1 MPLVVSLNEAYK
13 TIKQFMKDDKW
24 LEAHRAC
31 LEVLRFDPENFK
43 IIHLKNRIEK
53 QVKKI
58 NRKAIKSDIEKLKPL
73 WNEHKFN
80 ELLANLKQ
88 LEPYIHDY
96 PALKPLILKA
106 TRKYG
111 EQLKSEMEATY
122 RTESKTVDDLM
133 GQNKFQEALQLA
145 EKLRIMGIHSSEL
158 KKRISGIRARWI
170 EYELETNRILF
181 SGTKYEDALLMYQ
194 KILKIDPGSAKV
206 KNAIEQTKK
215 AYAAFKIE
223 EKKEFIYKGLENI
236 RTLYQLKKY
245 EKAYEACS
253 EILDI
258 DPQNKNALSFQKK
271 AGNKTQKLISSEVI
285 AQMVSNQKNLKTEY
299 KADKKSFVRL

>member
-1 MPLVVSLNEAYK
+1 MTPVVSLNEAYK

-31 LEVLRFDPENFK
+31 LEVLRFDPENLK
-43 IIHLKNRIEK
+43 IIHLKNKIEK

-58 NRKAIKSDIEKLKPL
+58 NKKAIKSDIDKLKPL
-73 WNEHKFN
+73 WNERKYK
-80 ELLANLKQ
+80 ELLLNLKQ
-88 LEPYIHDY
+88 LEPYLHDY

-106 TRKYG
+106 TRKYE
-111 EQLKSEMEATY
+111 EQMKDEMEITY
-122 RTESKTVDDLM
+122 RNETKTVADLM
-133 GQNKFQEALQLA
+133 EQKRFQEALQIA
-145 EKLRIMGIHSSEL
+145 EKLRIMGLHTTQL
-158 KKRISGIRARWI
+158 KKLIASVRSRWI
-170 EYELETNRILF
+170 QYELETNKVLL

-194 KILKIDPGSAKV
+194 KILKIDPESAQLKTL
-206 KNAIEQTKK
+206 IEQTKK
-215 AYAAFKIE
+215 AYSAFKIE

-253 EILDI
+253 EILEV

-271 AGNKTQKLISSEVI
+271 AGSRAQKLINNEVL
-285 AQMVSNQKNLKTEY
+285 AQMIANQKTLRSEY
-299 KADKKSFVRL
+299 KADKKSFIRL